1 MSSVRAWRRRSSLTT
16 MRGHGRSPGTAARC
30 SVREPSRTRC
40 GTTGRDLPRYAE
52 AQLALAGHR
61 NRFLATGVPDR
72 SPAQLP
78 LEYRRL
84 LAELAAQPVED
95 GGLTAEEASAL
106 DHRLPVY
113 DHRCAELAASPMVD
127 TLQHDDLHSNNVCWP
142 GEVDDTTCPQSGS
155 STGAM
160 RPWDTPSGP
169 CSPP

>member
-1 MSSVRAWRRRSSLTT
+1 
-16 MRGHGRSPGTAARC
+16 
-30 SVREPSRTRC
+30 
-40 GTTGRDLPRYAE
+40 LPRYAE